1 MGTNLS
7 QVFVSNKDGATV
19 QAGTTTQSFN
29 QIENGQVGVWDL
41 GGQAWVNTALYS
53 ASLDTQSAITTTDTL
68 TTVANPAWLYNNLQ
82 FVQGTAGNPLATP
95 MINVRNIRRISHDPY
110 AASTRA
116 NVVTGTLTAAKNF
129 DIKLIIKMVPTAQLN
144 FNDANSTGYVDLS
157 GGGKQF
163 PLGAYNLTNHKVLHT
178 SAYGASET
186 AAGDNLVSNI
196 QENGILNALFTASN
210 SAGAVTITARHA
222 GVQFELI
229 AENVDDDTVLANGS
243 SQAFLPGVGNPWQVL
258 SEEIRCRSRY
268 GDFNRMYLPQNP
280 ATYTQADGAY
290 NKIVI
295 EYEHNWPNST
305 GIAPAGALNQCVIY
319 FDSDGAAVTTS
330 EGDFDAIF
338 GIADLTEAAEFM
350 W

>member
-7 QVFVSNKDGATV
+7 QVFVSNKNGATV
-19 QAGTTTQSFN
+19 EAGTTTQSFS
-29 QIENGQVGVWDL
+29 QIANGEVGIWDL
-41 GGQAWVNTALYS
+41 DGSAWVNTALYA
-53 ASLDTQSAITTTDTL
+53 ASLDTQSTITTSDAL

-95 MINVRNIRRISHDPY
+95 MINTRNIRRITHDPY
-110 AASTRA
+110 AGSTRA
-116 NVVTGTLTAAKNF
+116 NVVTGTLVASKNY
-129 DIKLIIKMVPTAQLN
+129 DIKLIIKMVPTSQLN

-157 GGGKQF
+157 DGGKQF
-163 PLGAYNLTNHKVLHT
+163 PLGAHNLTNHKVLHT
-178 SAYGASET
+178 SAYGST
-186 AAGDNLVSNI
+186 PGNAGANLVSNI

-210 SAGAVTITARHA
+210 SGGDVTITARHA
-222 GVQFELI
+222 GVQFDLI
-229 AENVDDDTVLANGS
+229 AENVTDGTFLDNAS

-280 ATYTQADGAY
+280 ATYTQADGKY

-295 EYEHNWPNST
+295 EYEHNWPTST
-305 GIAPAGALNQCVIY
+305 GIAPAGTLNQCVIY

-330 EGDFDAIF
+330 EGDFDTIF
-338 GIADLTEAAEFM
+338 GVVDLTEAEQFM